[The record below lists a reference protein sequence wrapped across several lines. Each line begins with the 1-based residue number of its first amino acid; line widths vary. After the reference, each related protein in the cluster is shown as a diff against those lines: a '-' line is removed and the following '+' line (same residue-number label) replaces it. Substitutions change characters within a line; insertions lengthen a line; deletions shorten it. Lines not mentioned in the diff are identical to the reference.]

1 MADFTLPAELHLR
14 PQRDGDQVF
23 LASLFESTRGEL
35 RLIDAAPDFIEELIE
50 LQFRAQRE
58 GYGAQ
63 FPNAMYFIVEWQGQ
77 SVGRAAVDF
86 GPNEIRL
93 IDLALLPA
101 ARGKGLG
108 ANVIRALQMAAAKAS
123 APLTLTVAQNNP
135 RAAQLYA
142 GLGFHLEAHSPTH
155 ALLAWYP
162 QAA

>member
-1 MADFTLPAELHLR
+1 MAQFTLPPELHLR
-14 PQRDGDQVF
+14 PQRDGDHGF
-23 LASLFESTRGEL
+23 LAGLFASTCEDL
-35 RLIDAAPDFIEELIE
+35 RRIDAAPEFVEELIE
-50 LQFRAQRE
+50 MQFRAQRE

-63 FPNAMYFIVEWQGQ
+63 FPNAMYFIVEWQDQ
-77 SVGRAAVDF
+77 PVGRAAVDF
-86 GPNEIRL
+86 GANEIRL
-93 IDLALLPA
+93 IDLAFLPA

-108 ANVIRALQMAAAKAS
+108 ANVIRALQMAAGKAG